1 MTSMNLLKISL
12 VACCASLFGCER
24 DVSFSRDVQP
34 ILTGSCLQ
42 CHDQAAEGESASGL
56 ALASY
61 DDLMAGTRFGAV
73 VVPGSP
79 ESSVLYQTIAGLTAP
94 EIRMPPH
101 HEESFAEGQ
110 GTPLTR
116 AEIETIGAWI
126 DQGALD
132 N

>member
-1 MTSMNLLKISL
+1 MSDPRNL
-12 VACCASLFGCER
+12 A
-24 DVSFSRDVQP
+24 
-34 ILTGSCLQ
+34 
-42 CHDQAAEGESASGL
+42 
-56 ALASY
+56 
-61 DDLMAGTRFGAV
+61 
-73 VVPGSP
+73 
-79 ESSVLYQTIAGLTAP
+79 IAGLAAP

>member
-42 CHDQAAEGESASGL
+42 CHDQAREGESASGL

-61 DDLMAGTRFGAV
+61 DDLAAGTRFAAV
-73 VVPGSP
+73 VVPGSR

-94 EIRMPPH
+94 EIHMPPH

-116 AEIETIGAWI
+116 AEIEIIGAWI

>member
-1 MTSMNLLKISL
+1 MTSMNLFKISL

-24 DVSFSRDVQP
+24 GISFSQDVQ
-34 ILTGSCLQ
+34 
-42 CHDQAAEGESASGL
+42 HDQAAEGESTSGL
-56 ALASY
+56 TLESY
-61 DDLMAGTRFGAV
+61 QDLMAGTRFGKV
-73 VVPGSP
+73 VVPGSR
-79 ESSVLYQTIAGLTAP
+79 ESSVLYQTVAGLTAP

-101 HEESFAEGQ
+101 HEESFAEGK

-116 AEIETIGAWI
+116 DEIEIIGTWI

>member
-42 CHDQAAEGESASGL
+42 CHDQAREGESASGL

-61 DDLMAGTRFGAV
+61 DDLAAGTRFGAV
-73 VVPGSP
+73 VVPGSR

-94 EIRMPPH
+94 EIHMPPH

-116 AEIETIGAWI
+116 AEIEIIGAWI

>member
-1 MTSMNLLKISL
+1 MTPTNLLTIGL
-12 VACCASLFGCER
+12 VACCASLIGCER

-42 CHDQAAEGESASGL
+42 CHDQAAEGESNSGL

-61 DDLMAGTRFGAV
+61 GDLLAGTRFGSV
-73 VVPGSP
+73 VVPGSR

>member
-1 MTSMNLLKISL
+1 MTTINLLKISV
-12 VACCASLFGCER
+12 VACCVSLFGCER
-24 DVSFSRDVQP
+24 SVSFSQDVQP
-34 ILTGSCLQ
+34 ILAEACLQ
-42 CHDQAAEGESASGL
+42 CHMQTAEGESASGL

-61 DDLMAGTRFGAV
+61 DDLMAGTRFGKV
-73 VVPGSP
+73 VVPGSRA
-79 ESSVLYQTIAGLTAP
+79 SSVLYQTVAGLTAP

-101 HEESFAEGQ
+101 HEESFAEGR

-116 AEIETIGAWI
+116 AQIDLIGTWI